1 VAKVNDKQAAEALEA
16 VKAAGSKKNGEA
28 YEKLNVADNQKVSE
42 LTVQQVQDI
51 AEAFEYSPGGLLNKL
66 LGVGQRS
73 KPATPAPAAETA
85 GATSS

>member
-1 VAKVNDKQAAEALEA
+1 VAKVNDKSAAEALEA

-28 YEKLNVADNQKVSE
+28 FEALKVDGSSKISE
-42 LTVQQVQDI
+42 MSVQQISDI

-73 KPATPAPAAETA
+73 KPAAPAAEPEPA
-85 GATSS
+85 AASS